1 MEDIDGNGDG
11 ECGKGMDWMGK
22 PGSGCCDATTP
33 KAAEVA
39 PSDGVPAVIGDVEGV
54 GSNSETTGPLAER
67 PPYPGMPSSRGC
79 E

>member
-39 PSDGVPAVIGDVEGV
+39 PVTAS
-54 GSNSETTGPLAER
+54 
-67 PPYPGMPSSRGC
+67 PP
-79 E
+79 